1 MAPCDAR
8 TTRFFALYFV
18 ILLSTIHHAS
28 SVSFLF
34 DFFNFNL
41 TTPPNMIRFEGDAFF
56 NNRIRL
62 TKDELGGTITSST
75 GRAVYND
82 PVPLWDKETGE
93 VADFTTQ
100 ICFTID
106 ATDNSTYGDGMAFFL
121 SAYNSSIPEGSGG
134 GQLGLFNGT
143 NNQTVA
149 VEFDTYQNPW
159 DPSSNHV
166 GIDINSAVSVANVT
180 WNSSIRNGRRANAW
194 VSYNATAR
202 NLSVFLT
209 YAEDP
214 VFFGNSSLSYIVDLK
229 ALLPENVAVGFSAAT
244 GRAVELHEI
253 QYWNFTSSLQPKKKK
268 KESMAGIVIGL
279 ATGAAVMV
287 CLLGFICICCIRRR
301 KKDTVGGAEQEDQ
314 RDQDYDDSID
324 DEFEQGRGPRRFA
337 YSELATATKD
347 FSEEGKLGEGGF
359 GAVYRGFLKD
369 LGLEVAIKRVSKGS
383 KQGRKEYIA
392 EVKIISRLR
401 HRNLVQ
407 LVGWCHDRGD
417 FLLVYEL
424 MPNGS
429 LDNYLYT
436 TKGELL
442 TWSLR
447 YNIALGLASALL
459 YLHEEWDSCV
469 VHRDIKPS
477 NVMLD
482 SSFNAKL
489 GDFGLARLV
498 AHGHGSQTTVLA
510 GTMGYVAPECVL
522 TGKASRESD
531 VYSFGIVALELAC
544 GRRPVETNE
553 DPRKVRLV
561 EYVWD
566 LYGRKA
572 ILDAADGRV
581 LKEELGVEEEMQRL
595 MMVGLWCAHPDW
607 SARPSIRQAISA
619 LNSEVPLPNLPPK
632 MPVPMYFPPPIDA
645 NLLSY
650 TSSST
655 GYTTNSSN
663 STNTTSG
670 SVDSSWLL
678 KA

>member
-1 MAPCDAR
+1 
-8 TTRFFALYFV
+8 
-18 ILLSTIHHAS
+18 
-28 SVSFLF
+28 
-34 DFFNFNL
+34 
-41 TTPPNMIRFEGDAFF
+41 MIEFQGHAFF
-56 NNRIRL
+56 NNHIRL
-62 TKDELGGTITSST
+62 TKDELVGTITEST
-75 GRAVYND
+75 GRAVYKD
-82 PVPLWDKETGE
+82 PVPLWDKATGK

-100 ICFTID
+100 FSFNIT
-106 ATDNSTYGDGMAFFL
+106 ATSSDTYGHGMAFFL
-121 SAYNSSIPEGSGG
+121 SAYPSSIPKDSGDG
-134 GQLGLFNGT
+134 HLGLFNDP

-149 VEFDTYQNPW
+149 VEFDTFRDPW

-166 GIDINSAVSVANVT
+166 GIDINSIVSVANVT
-180 WNSSIRNGRRANAW
+180 WNSSIRDGRRANAW
-194 VSYNATAR
+194 ISYNATAR

-214 VFFGNSSLSYIVDLK
+214 VFSGNSSLSYIVDLK
-229 ALLPENVAVGFSAAT
+229 ELLPENVAIGFSATT
-244 GRAVELHEI
+244 GQVVELHEI
-253 QYWNFTSSLQPKKKK
+253 QYWNFTSSLEPKKTKK
-268 KESMAGIVIGL
+268 NSAGVGIGL
-279 ATGAAVMV
+279 ATGAVVMV
-287 CLLGFICICCIRRR
+287 CLLGFIGIWCIRRR
-301 KKDTVGGAEQEDQ
+301 KKDTRGAAE
-314 RDQDYDDSID
+314 QDYDDTID
-324 DEFEQGRGPRRFA
+324 DEFEQGKGPRRFA

-369 LGLEVAIKRVSKGS
+369 IGLEVAIKRVSKGS

-392 EVKIISRLR
+392 EVKIISQLR

-429 LDNYLYT
+429 LDNHLYT

-498 AHGHGSQTTVLA
+498 AHGQGSQTTVLA
-510 GTMGYVAPECVL
+510 GTMGYMAPECVS
-522 TGKASRESD
+522 TGKANKESD

-544 GRRPVETNE
+544 GRRPVEINE

-572 ILDAADGRV
+572 ILDAADGGV

-595 MMVGLWCAHPDW
+595 MVVGLWCAHPDW

-619 LNSEVPLPNLPPK
+619 LNSEVPLPSLPPK

-645 NLLSY
+645 SLLSY
-650 TSSST
+650 TSRLT
-655 GYTTNSSN
+655 DYTTNSSN
-663 STNTTSG
+663 STSMASG
-670 SVDSSWLL
+670 SSGSAWLL